1 MNCERIKDDLDL
13 HHKPKHCEAPHLL
26 ANGKCDNIIKNDEA
40 CEFDEMDCKKE
51 IAEEICSKLDIPSK
65 ESHICDQIDFCQ
77 PCGCLKRHIYHS
89 KEDLERILDEVNGK
103 ELTQEVSED
112 CPFPEWVGDGFCD
125 WPTNVQECNYDGGDC
140 CGDCY
145 NCICK
150 DPEVLFK
157 DCPYPG

>member
-1 MNCERIKDDLDL
+1 
-13 HHKPKHCEAPHLL
+13 
-26 ANGKCDNIIKNDEA
+26 
-40 CEFDEMDCKKE
+40 MDCKKE

-65 ESHICDQIDFCQ
+65 ESHICDHIDFCQ

-89 KEDLERILDEVNGK
+89 KEDLERILDEINGK
-103 ELTQEVSED
+103 EELTEEEVSEA

-145 NCICK
+145 NCICN

-157 DCPYPG
+157 NCPYPG